1 LRMFPELALMGLKDQ
16 ISEDMKAA
24 LKARQSERLSAIR
37 LLLAAIKQKEIDERK
52 SLDDGAVVSVVERL
66 IKQRRDSIEQF
77 QAAGRT
83 DLVEKESAELELLKQ
98 YLPQPL
104 SDPELAAAIEEAIA
118 EAGTGAGPQAMGKV
132 MGLLKAR
139 LAGKADMGR
148 VSSLVKARLNP

>member
-1 LRMFPELALMGLKDQ
+1 MGLKDR
-16 ISEDMKAA
+16 INEDMKAA

-37 LLLAAIKQKEIDERK
+37 LLLAAVKQREIDERIT
-52 SLDDGAVVSVVERL
+52 LDDAAVTSVVERL

-83 DLVEKESAELELLKQ
+83 DLVAKESAELELLKQ

-104 SDPELAAAIEEAIA
+104 SEPELAAAIETAIA
-118 EAGTGAGPQAMGKV
+118 EAGAEKAGPQAMGKV
-132 MGLLKAR
+132 MALLKAR

>member
-1 LRMFPELALMGLKDQ
+1 MALKDQ
-16 ISEDMKAA
+16 INEDMKAA

-37 LLLAAIKQKEIDERK
+37 LLLAAVKQKEIDERK
-52 SLDDGAVVSVVERL
+52 ALDDAAVISVVERL

-83 DLVEKESAELELLKQ
+83 DLADKESAELELLKQ
-98 YLPQPL
+98 YLPQPV
-104 SDPELAAAIEEAIA
+104 SEQELAAAIEAAIA
-118 EAGTGAGPQAMGKV
+118 EAGAASGPQAMGKV
-132 MGLLKAR
+132 MALLKPR